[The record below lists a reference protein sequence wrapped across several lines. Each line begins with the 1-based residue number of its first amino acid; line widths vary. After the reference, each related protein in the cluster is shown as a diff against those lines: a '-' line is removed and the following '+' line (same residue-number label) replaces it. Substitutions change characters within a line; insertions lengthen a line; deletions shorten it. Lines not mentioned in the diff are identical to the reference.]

1 MRIFRHTTGLSESAR
16 GHAVAVGNFDGLH
29 RGHRAVIEA
38 ARAAAGAAG
47 VPLGVVTFEPHPRR
61 FFRPAD
67 PPFELTPL
75 RTKVRLLRS
84 LGIDT
89 LYLTHFDEQFAA
101 VTAENFVSEML
112 VGGLGVRHLA
122 VGYDFVFGNRRR
134 GNVALLRQ
142 LAPAAGI
149 GLTVVEPVR
158 VDGGEVYSSTRI
170 RNALTAGAPRE
181 AAEILGRC
189 WEIEG
194 RVRKGDQR
202 GRQIGF
208 PTANIGLGESLE
220 PKLGVYAVWAGFE
233 DGARTSWHM
242 GCANI
247 GRRPTFAGEQVQLEV
262 YVFDFADDVYDRL
275 MRIAL
280 VEFIRPEQKFDGIAS
295 LRAQIARDC
304 SATRSILDGL
314 PKSDV
319 RAPPELV
326 WPASEKQVR

>member
-1 MRIFRHTTGLSESAR
+1 MRIFRHYTGLPASAR

-29 RGHRAVIEA
+29 RGHRAVIDA
-38 ARAAAGAAG
+38 ARRAAGAAG
-47 VPLGVVTFEPHPRR
+47 APLGVVTFEPHPRR

-84 LGIDT
+84 LGVDT
-89 LYLTHFDEQFAA
+89 LYLTHFDEQFAS
-101 VTAENFVSEML
+101 VTAESFVSDML

-134 GNVALLRQ
+134 GNVALLRD
-142 LAPAAGI
+142 LAAAAGI

-170 RNALTAGAPRE
+170 REALTAGAPE
-181 AAEILGRC
+181 KAAEILGRC

-194 RVRKGDQR
+194 RVRKGDRR

-220 PKLGVYAVWAGFE
+220 PRLGVYAVWVGFE
-233 DGARTSWHM
+233 EGQRTTWHM
-242 GCANI
+242 GSANI
-247 GRRPTFAGEQVQLEV
+247 GRRPTFAAEQVQLEV
-262 YVFDFADDVYDRL
+262 YIFDFADDVYDRL
-275 MRIAL
+275 MRVAL
-280 VEFIRPEQKFDGIAS
+280 VEFIRPERKFDGIAS
-295 LRAQIARDC
+295 LRAQIAQDC
-304 SATRSILDGL
+304 LAARTVLEGL
-314 PKSDV
+314 AKDDV

-326 WPASEKQVR
+326 WPAGER